1 MVLGRITQQNDGYW
15 VGREADRVVH
25 EEEGLSRNCKP
36 PLQGRG
42 QGRAVY
48 GFSVSVG
55 VGSSRRATL
64 HSFQKRK
71 IEMK

>member
-15 VGREADRVVH
+15 VGREADRVVRKK
-25 EEEGLSRNCKP
+25 GGSQQKLQT

-64 HSFQKRK
+64 HSFRKRK